1 MNTRDRMY
9 IHKFFNDRCKCL
21 INGRVIELK
30 FIDIMNEILDNDNQL
45 GIEATNN
52 KEINKMLY
60 ELKCSKRM
68 I

>member
-1 MNTRDRMY
+1 MNAQNRMY
-9 IHKFFNDRCKCL
+9 IHKFFNGRCKCL
-21 INGRVIELK
+21 INGRVMELK
-30 FIDIMNEILDNDNQL
+30 FIDIMNEILDNENRL

-60 ELKCSKRM
+60 ELKCSKGM